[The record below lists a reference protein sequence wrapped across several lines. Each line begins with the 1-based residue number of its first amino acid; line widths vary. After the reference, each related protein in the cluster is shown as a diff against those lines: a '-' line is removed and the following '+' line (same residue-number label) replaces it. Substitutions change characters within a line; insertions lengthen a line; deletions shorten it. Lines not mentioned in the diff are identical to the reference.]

1 MIDSIEQLTTAL
13 ADRYVIEREIGA
25 GGMATV
31 YLARDVK
38 HDRLVALKVLNPE
51 LGAILGV
58 ERFLSEIKVTANLQH
73 PNLLPLFDSGEA
85 VGLLFYVMPY
95 VEGESLR
102 ARLEREKQFPVED
115 AVRISVAVANALD
128 YAHAHGVIHRDLK
141 PENILLQSGQPM
153 IADFGIALAVSKAGG
168 NRITQTGLS
177 LGTPQYMSPE
187 QATGD
192 RVIDGRSDIYS
203 LAAVTYE
210 MLTGEPPHIGN
221 TAQAI
226 IARVLTDRPRP
237 IRATRSAVPEPV
249 EEALARALEKLP
261 ADRFGTAHEFAAA
274 LEGRSPT
281 SGTRA
286 AAAAPAPKPGWRSR
300 LKDPLVLGLSAAL
313 VVALAAAGVAARRG
327 GPSAPPLRAVRYVVF
342 GGDSVHITGTF
353 PWPGAISPDGGTI
366 VFGAVRPPRGQML
379 YALRSDQLEAQ
390 PIPGTED
397 AAQPLFSP
405 DGQWLEFEVTAKEKK
420 VRLDGSA
427 PVNISAGGAANGADW
442 TSQNEIILG
451 SQGTMRGLARVSAAG
466 GDPVEFTHPDSA
478 HGVLNHVWPIAFPD
492 GKTVAFV
499 LWYGELFSAQL
510 ALASIDDGKTVPLG
524 LKGVRPLAVLD
535 GRLVYIQADGAVMA
549 VAVDERGKRVLGRP
563 IPVHDPVTVLAGNNG
578 NSDIFVSS
586 GGALLTARGA
596 DAGELGFFDRDR
608 TFHALVRDARAF
620 FAPRLS
626 PDGKKVAVLIST
638 GQQTDLWMDDLAT
651 STLSR
656 ITSMGSVSCV
666 EWRPD
671 GKDLFIVNARSEFYL
686 QAAQGGTP
694 PRQVGKMSDL
704 ATCGTMSP
712 DGRSMVVSALIN
724 NTWDM
729 WTVSRDSGIAPKAYV
744 TSPATDWAARFSPDG
759 KWIAFS
765 SDETGSHEVY
775 VRSFPDPSAK
785 VQISAG
791 GGSVPVWSRD
801 GKNLTY
807 VVGDAVVR
815 ARTVGPPSFQ
825 VLSRDTVL
833 VSSADL
839 DLNGPFA
846 NIDLSPDGNRILGVR
861 PLRRGSQLIAVP
873 NWITEFRERIA
884 AAEKK

>member
-1 MIDSIEQLTTAL
+1 MIDSIAQLTAAL
-13 ADRYVIEREIGA
+13 ADRYVIDREIGA

-31 YLARDVK
+31 YLARDLK
-38 HDRLVALKVLNPE
+38 HDRPVALKVLNPE
-51 LGAILGV
+51 LGAILGI
-58 ERFLSEIKVTANLQH
+58 ERFLAEIRVTANLQH

-85 VGLLFYVMPY
+85 AGLLFYVMPY

-102 ARLEREKQFPVED
+102 VRLDREKQFPVED

-237 IRATRSAVPEPV
+237 IRATRSAVPENV
-249 EEALARALEKLP
+249 EETLARALEKLP
-261 ADRFGTAHEFAAA
+261 ADRFGTAHEFAAS

-286 AAAAPAPKPGWRSR
+286 AASAPAPRRPSR
-300 LKDPLVLGLSAAL
+300 MRDPVVLALGAAL
-313 VVALAAAGVAARRG
+313 VIALGAAGFALRPG
-327 GPSAPPLRAVRYVVF
+327 GSPGSPLRPVRFVVF
-342 GGDSVHITGTF
+342 AGDSVHPVSGF
-353 PWPGAISPDGGTI
+353 PWPAAISPDGGTI
-366 VFGAVRPPRGQML
+366 VFSALRPPKDQMF
-379 YALRSDQLEAQ
+379 YVLRTDQLEAQ
-390 PIPGTED
+390 PVPGTEG
-397 AAQPLFSP
+397 AFQPIFSP
-405 DGQWLEFEVTAKEKK
+405 DGQWLEFEVTGKERK

-427 PVNISAGGAANGADW
+427 PVNISGGGAANGADW
-442 TSQNEIILG
+442 TSRNELILG
-451 SQGTMRGLARVSAAG
+451 SQGSMSGLSRVNAAG
-466 GDPVEFTHPDSA
+466 GELSVLTHPDSA
-478 HGVLNHVWPIAFPD
+478 HGEFNHLWPIAFPS

-499 LWYGELFSAQL
+499 LWYGELSASQL
-510 ALASIDDGKTVPLG
+510 ALVSVDDGKVAHLG
-524 LKGVRPLAVLD
+524 LKGVRPLGVLD
-535 GRLVYIQADGAVMA
+535 DRLVYLQADGAVMA
-549 VAVDERGKRVLGRP
+549 VAIDERGKRAVGNP
-563 IPVHDPVTVLAGNNG
+563 VPVHDPVTVLSGNNG
-578 NSDIFVSS
+578 NSDVFLSK
-586 GGALLTARGA
+586 GGALIIARGA
-596 DAGELGFFDRDR
+596 DMGELGWFDRDR
-608 TFHALVRDARAF
+608 TFHAITKDPRP
-620 FAPRLS
+620 FAEPRIS
-626 PDGKKVAVLIST
+626 PDGKKIAVLIQA
-638 GQQTDLWMDDLAT
+638 GQQIDLWIDDLPT

-656 ITSMGSVSCV
+656 ITSMGSVSCA

-694 PRQVGKMSDL
+694 PRPVGKMSDL

-712 DGRSMVVSALIN
+712 DGRSMVVEALIQ
-724 NTWDM
+724 NTWDL
-729 WTVSRDSGIAPKAYV
+729 WTVSRDSGVASKAYV
-744 TSPATDWAARFSPDG
+744 TSPATDWGGRFSPDG
-759 KWIAFS
+759 KWIVFS
-765 SDETGSHEVY
+765 SDETASHEVY

-791 GGSVPVWSRD
+791 GGATPTWSRD
-801 GKNLTY
+801 GKRITY
-807 VVGDAVVR
+807 AVGDAIVR
-815 ARTVGPPSFQ
+815 ARTAGPPSFQ
-825 VLSRDTVL
+825 VLSRDTL
-833 VSSADL
+833 LASGAGL
-839 DLNGPFA
+839 GFGAGAA
-846 NIDLSPDGNRILGVR
+846 NYDLSADGNRILGIR
-861 PLRRGSQLIAVP
+861 PLRRGLQLIAAP
-873 NWITEFRERIA
+873 NWIVEYRERIA
-884 AAEKK
+884 AAGKN